1 MGALPL
7 PVCFRDNIEAADI
20 AGVDV
25 ERYKRLA
32 VQQEKSI
39 TALQARNQEAEARAR
54 EGAANTDMVEQL
66 RNELDQVSML
76 VRAQPC
82 LFAMRLGFLHTPAS
96 RPSWFG

>member
-1 MGALPL
+1 M
-7 PVCFRDNIEAADI
+7 
-20 AGVDV
+20 DV

-39 TALQARNQEAEARAR
+39 TALQARNQEAEARVR
-54 EGAANTDMVEQL
+54 EGAANADLVEQL

-82 LFAMRLGFLHTPAS
+82 LFAMRLGFWHQPVSDRAGLDS
-96 RPSWFG
+96 